1 MADKTSEPASQE
13 ATPEQKDDVVDE
25 GASSSSSSQLT
36 DLERARI
43 EANRQKALALNK
55 ARVVGND
62 RLVVFFVVLQSFS
75 HSSGSRR
82 PYFWS

>member
-1 MADKTSEPASQE
+1 MADKTPEPASQE
-13 ATPEQKDDVVDE
+13 TTPEQKDNALDE

-43 EANRQKALALNK
+43 KANRQKALALNK

-62 RLVVFFVVLQSFS
+62 R
-75 HSSGSRR
+75 
-82 PYFWS
+82 

>member
-1 MADKTSEPASQE
+1 MLVYFSLSSLNQMADKTSEPASQE
-13 ATPEQKDDVVDE
+13 STSEQKDDVLDE
-25 GASSSSSSQLT
+25 GASSSTSSQLT

-62 RLVVFFVVLQSFS
+62 RLVLYLIF
-75 HSSGSRR
+75 
-82 PYFWS
+82 